1 MITQANSAIIRNT
14 YTSNFNDNKDVKNRT
29 SVNISKQGDTSR
41 VEQLKDAID
50 SGEYRVDLQALS
62 QKIAEELL

>member
-1 MITQANSAIIRNT
+1 MITQVNSAIIRNT
-14 YTSNFNDNKDVKNRT
+14 YTSNFNDSKNVKNKT
-29 SVNISKQGDTSR
+29 GVSISKQGDTSR

>member
-29 SVNISKQGDTSR
+29 SVSISKQGDTSR